1 MGAVEF
7 ALWGLAG
14 GVLVELLELASLTR
28 AHKTFPWQVP
38 GQMRLGAYLYCA
50 LTRPAAGAIVAVAL
64 GLTNQ
69 ITGPWG
75 LLVVGAGAPLIIQN
89 ATKQAPPAGERIPL
103 STKAAAADAAVVESI
118 VAEAAVAESVV
129 IEAVAAGDVAG
140 GPVAAEVDQRPV
152 SASPSPSP
160 SPEAASVAA
169 TVRRM
174 RGRP

>member
-28 AHKTFPWQVP
+28 AHKTFPWQMP

-89 ATKQAPPAGERIPL
+89 ATKQA
-103 STKAAAADAAVVESI
+103 SCAALMPSHAIGLDC
-118 VAEAAVAESVV
+118 
-129 IEAVAAGDVAG
+129 
-140 GPVAAEVDQRPV
+140 
-152 SASPSPSP
+152 SPSGKKKI
-160 SPEAASVAA
+160 VAA
-169 TVRRM
+169 TKPAAAGL
-174 RGRP
+174 GRPMK